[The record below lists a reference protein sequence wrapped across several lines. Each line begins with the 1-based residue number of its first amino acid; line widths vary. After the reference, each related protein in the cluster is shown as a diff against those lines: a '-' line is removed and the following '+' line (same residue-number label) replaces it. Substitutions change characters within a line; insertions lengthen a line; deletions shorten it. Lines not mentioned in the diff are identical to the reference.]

1 MSTDSAERGPL
12 IPEYLRPV
20 LGQLLSGATD
30 NAASH
35 RLNMSARTF
44 SRRVAELL
52 DVLGVQT
59 RFQAGFEIARRARQR
74 SAQPVTAQSAPESV
88 RSGSRTAPR

>member
-1 MSTDSAERGPL
+1 MSTDPTEPGPL
-12 IPEYLRPV
+12 VPDYLRPV

-52 DVLGVQT
+52 DVLGVRT

-74 SAQPVTAQSAPESV
+74 QAVLLDPPRGGEVDSA
-88 RSGSRTAPR
+88 GHG

>member
-1 MSTDSAERGPL
+1 
-12 IPEYLRPV
+12 
-20 LGQLLSGATD
+20 LLSGATD

-59 RFQAGFEIARRARQR
+59 RFQAGFEIARRVRQR
-74 SAQPVTAQSAPESV
+74 AALPAESSN
-88 RSGSRTAPR
+88 RERGEW

>member
-1 MSTDSAERGPL
+1 MSIEPTEPGPL
-12 IPEYLRPV
+12 VPDYLRPI
-20 LGQLLSGATD
+20 LGQLLAGATD

-52 DVLGVQT
+52 DVLGVRT

-74 SAQPVTAQSAPESV
+74 PAVLVEPRRRGEIDSA
-88 RSGSRTAPR
+88 GHG